1 MRVNTYVLWH
11 LNCIRM
17 LIVLN
22 ATNADCIRMFVFT
35 LEILFLVHIWV
46 YLKFYGELFVVKLFY

>member
-11 LNCIRM
+11 LYCIRM

-22 ATNADCIRMFVFT
+22 ATNVDCIMMFVFT

-46 YLKFYGELFVVKLFY
+46 YLKFYG